1 MTITTNTGTRVSTVT
16 WTQKEWDSM
25 IYMINHNLLPAGVT
39 DQTQAA
45 DFILKGTYT
54 TLKTA
59 YFSEQARLRQ
69 LAYDAATPT
78 NQAAAD
84 SAISFNPNA

>member
-16 WTQKEWDSM
+16 FTQKEWDSM
-25 IYMINHNLLPAGVT
+25 TYMINHALLPATVT
-39 DQTQAA
+39 NQTQAA
-45 DFILKGTYT
+45 DFILKGTYAA
-54 TLKTA
+54 LKQA

-84 SAISFNPNA
+84 SAIGFNPDA